1 MFAFSQPP
9 RMALISR
16 MTLLL
21 MTGLLSPGVHALGTA
36 AGVDITNVAT
46 VTFTD
51 PDGTPGVVNS
61 NPSVIRVDEVLDIT
75 VVADNAGNLGV
86 LSPSSDIL
94 RSFTLTNTGNGSEV
108 YRLGIDPALPGN
120 DFDPANVR
128 VYLDN
133 GDNVFDAAIDTL
145 HVPGGNDPLLAA
157 DASRRVFVLADIP
170 GSLANSK
177 LGQLRLRAEAATAQS
192 TSGSDAPGTIFA
204 GQGSSGSDAL
214 VGDSQAEATVDVGFV
229 VSLVVTTFTK
239 TATVADRFGGAN
251 AIPGATITYTLV
263 FGATGVGSLAGAQIV
278 DAIPARTAY
287 LAGSLRLDGNVLTD
301 GADGDAGRF
310 TGTQVEVSLGNVA
323 APATHTVIFSVTINS
338 N

>member
-1 MFAFSQPP
+1 MFAFSRPP
-9 RMALISR
+9 KMRPSSR
-16 MTLLL
+16 LALLL
-21 MTGLLSPGVHALGTA
+21 IWAFLSPGAHALGTA
-36 AGVDITNVAT
+36 AGVAITNIAT

-61 NPSVIRVDEVLDIT
+61 NPAVVQVDEILDVT
-75 VVADNAGNLGV
+75 LVADTAGNVGV
-86 LSPSSDIL
+86 LSPSSDVL

-108 YRLGIDPALPGN
+108 YRLGIDAALAGN

-128 VYLDN
+128 LYLDN
-133 GDNVFDAAIDTL
+133 GDNVFDAATDTL
-145 HVPGGNDPLLAA
+145 HVPGSNDPLLAA

-170 GSLANSK
+170 GSVANSQ
-177 LGQLRLRAEAATAQS
+177 LGQLRLRAEAATAQA
-192 TSGSDAPGTIFA
+192 TSGSDAPGTVFA
-204 GQGSSGSDAL
+204 GQGSGGSDAL

-263 FGATGVGSLAGAQIV
+263 FEATGVGSLAGAQIV
-278 DAIPARTAY
+278 DAIPAGTTY
-287 LAGSLRLDGNVLTD
+287 TPGSLRLDGGALTD
-301 GADGDAGRF
+301 GNGDDAGRF
-310 TGTQVEVSLGNVA
+310 TGTQVEVILGNVA